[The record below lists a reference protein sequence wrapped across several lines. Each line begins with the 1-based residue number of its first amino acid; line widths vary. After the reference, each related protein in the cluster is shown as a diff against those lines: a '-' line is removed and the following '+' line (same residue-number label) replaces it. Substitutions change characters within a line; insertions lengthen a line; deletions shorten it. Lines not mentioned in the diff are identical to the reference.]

1 MRQRNRDKAII
12 LAFNCSQERKT
23 IMFQNASPELII
35 TIVTIIASIAGI
47 VLGTAVPALAEG
59 KAAQKALEGMAR
71 QPDAA
76 SDLRT
81 TLLISMALLESTA
94 IYVLLI
100 ILIIIFANPL
110 LDRFFLP

>member
-1 MRQRNRDKAII
+1 
-12 LAFNCSQERKT
+12 
-23 IMFQNASPELII
+23 MFENASPELII
-35 TIVTIIASIAGI
+35 TVITIITSILGI

-59 KAAQKALEGMAR
+59 KAVQKALEGMAR

-94 IYVLLI
+94 IYVLLV

-110 LDRFFLP
+110 NDFFFL

>member
-1 MRQRNRDKAII
+1 
-12 LAFNCSQERKT
+12 
-23 IMFQNASPELII
+23 MFQDAPPELII
-35 TIVTIIASIAGI
+35 TVVTIIASIAGI

-59 KAAQKALEGMAR
+59 KAVQKALEGMAR

-76 SDLRT
+76 GDLRS

-100 ILIIIFANPL
+100 ILIILFANPL
-110 LDRFFLP
+110 LTRFYV